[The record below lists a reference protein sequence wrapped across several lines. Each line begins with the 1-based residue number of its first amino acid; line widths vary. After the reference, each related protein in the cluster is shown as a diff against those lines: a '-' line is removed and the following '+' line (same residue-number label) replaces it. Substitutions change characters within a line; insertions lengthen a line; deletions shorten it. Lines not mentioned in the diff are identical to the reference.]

1 MSYDDTQFRSLLHPV
16 MRCVM
21 ALCFFNAEVTYLS
34 IFCCS

>member
-16 MRCVM
+16 MLCVM
-21 ALCFFNAEVTYLS
+21 ALCIFNAEGTYLS